1 MLGDRAIAVAAA
13 GVVFLLLYMRD
24 PLHALIR
31 RLGQEDV
38 RAIATFVLIALVIL
52 PVLPDRAMGPFDAIN
67 PRGAWLLVVLV
78 VAMSL
83 VGYIAQALL
92 GLRAGTLATGLLGGL
107 VSSTATTLGA
117 ARRARDDG
125 AAPMSATIALLACG
139 MLPLR
144 LLVLVGV
151 GSPAMLRTVWPWFAA
166 IAGVTLLGALASLRR
181 AQGMTADAQGMTA
194 DAQAM
199 TKPKNPT
206 QLKSALAFAGAI
218 VVIRV
223 ATKATLVYAGMSVFL
238 LVAAV
243 SGITDMDA
251 IALSAADESVHGL
264 LTPHEAARAALV
276 ALLVNTLFKL
286 GIARVAGSR
295 EMLAAMLP
303 ALGAAALLATVGA
316 FLV

>member
-1 MLGDRAIAVAAA
+1 
-13 GVVFLLLYMRD
+13 
-24 PLHALIR
+24 
-31 RLGQEDV
+31 
-38 RAIATFVLIALVIL
+38 
-52 PVLPDRAMGPFDAIN
+52 
-67 PRGAWLLVVLV
+67 
-78 VAMSL
+78 
-83 VGYIAQALL
+83 
-92 GLRAGTLATGLLGGL
+92 
-107 VSSTATTLGA
+107 
-117 ARRARDDG
+117 
-125 AAPMSATIALLACG
+125 
-139 MLPLR
+139 
-144 LLVLVGV
+144 
-151 GSPAMLRTVWPWFAA
+151 
-166 IAGVTLLGALASLRR
+166 
-181 AQGMTADAQGMTA
+181 MTA

-206 QLKSALAFAGAI
+206 QLKSALAFAGAF

-251 IALSAADESVHGL
+251 IALSAADESMHGL